1 MQRLKNSYQRDM
13 RLIAFVFYCFLALS
27 LSAQDNR
34 IESLKITLP
43 PFQLTEMGIRTEIEL
58 PLRNNEPDITAEY
71 WSHSVYNP
79 YKGVPVE
86 FPLKIK
92 FDDSTYASPISRK
105 KVVTSRYG
113 WRWGRAHQGID
124 IDLITGD
131 SLFAM
136 LDGVVRMA
144 VYNGGMGHS
153 VVIRHFNGL
162 ETTYAHM
169 YRYGVK
175 VNDTVRKG
183 QYIGKGGRS
192 GNARGSHL
200 HLVTSYKGQ
209 YIHPDY
215 LFDFT
220 ESNKIQGKELWVT
233 RAWTKAYY
241 FSSRRLPK
249 IERITSEEA
258 FAAHEER
265 EKKLY
270 TVKKGD
276 TLSRISRRNNITIE
290 ALCKSNSIKRS
301 SILKVGQKLIIEP

>member
-1 MQRLKNSYQRDM
+1 MHRLFFVLFLFLTAGLNAQEVSEP
-13 RLIAFVFYCFLALS
+13 LI
-27 LSAQDNR
+27 
-34 IESLKITLP
+34 
-43 PFQLTEMGIRTEIEL
+43 IEL
-58 PLRNNEPDITAEY
+58 PTPHIAKRPITAKVALPFRQKNEPDITSKY
-71 WSHSVYNP
+71 WDHTVYNP
-79 YKGVPVE
+79 YKGTTVA
-86 FPLKIK
+86 FPLKIR
-92 FDDSTYASPISRK
+92 FEDSTYASPISRK

-124 IDLITGD
+124 IDLVTGD

-162 ETTYAHM
+162 ETTYAHL

-215 LFDFT
+215 LFDFSEANRIRGREILVT
-220 ESNKIQGKELWVT
+220 KE
-233 RAWTKAYY
+233 WTKAYY
-241 FSSRRLPK
+241 YSSRRMPK
-249 IERITSEEA
+249 INLITSDEQFNA
-258 FAAHEER
+258 YKNRER
-265 EKKLY
+265 RLY
-270 TVKKGD
+270 VVKKGD
-276 TLSRISRRNNITIE
+276 TLSRISRRNNISIE
-290 ALCKSNSIKRS
+290 ALCKTNAIKKNA
-301 SILKVGQKLIIEP
+301 ILKVGQKLLIEP